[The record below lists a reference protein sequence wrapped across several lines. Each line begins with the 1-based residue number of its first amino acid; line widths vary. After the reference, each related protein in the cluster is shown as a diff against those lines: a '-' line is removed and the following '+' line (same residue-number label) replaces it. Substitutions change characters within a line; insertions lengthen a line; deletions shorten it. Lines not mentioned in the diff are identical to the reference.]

1 MDIKETTRIL
11 AVVAAAYPRFG
22 IDSSGITL
30 SVWYSMLGDLPYQTV
45 QAAAQRHILENP
57 FPPSIADIRKLA
69 AELQTPPDELV
80 DASDAWGQVLRAIR
94 MYGIYRPQEALD
106 SMAPDVAAV
115 VKAMGWEEI
124 CLSDRP
130 DVVRGQFL
138 KLYERKT
145 AATQKE
151 KLLPNSLK
159 TRIATLANS
168 ENTKT
173 GLEQAGDILRL
184 LVS

>member
-1 MDIKETTRIL
+1 
-11 AVVAAAYPRFG
+11 
-22 IDSSGITL
+22 
-30 SVWYSMLGDLPYQTV
+30 
-45 QAAAQRHILENP
+45 
-57 FPPSIADIRKLA
+57 
-69 AELQTPPDELV
+69 
-80 DASDAWGQVLRAIR
+80 

-106 SMAPDVAAV
+106 SMAADVAAV

-138 KLYERKT
+138 KMYESKT

-151 KLLPNSLK
+151 RLLPDSLK
-159 TRIATLANS
+159 AQIAALADSGN
-168 ENTKT
+168 T
-173 GLEQAGDILRL
+173 GLEQTGNILRL

>member
-1 MDIKETTRIL
+1 MDVKETARIL
-11 AVVAAAYPRFG
+11 AVIAAAYPRFS

-30 SVWYSMLGDLPYQTV
+30 NVWYSMLGDLPYQTV
-45 QAAAQRHILENP
+45 QAAVQRHILENT

-69 AELQTPPDELV
+69 AELQAPADESV
-80 DASDAWGQVLRAIR
+80 DSSDAWGQVLRAIR

-106 SMAPDVAAV
+106 SMAADVAAV

-138 KLYERKT
+138 KMYESKT

-151 KLLPNSLK
+151 RLLPDSLK
-159 TRIATLANS
+159 AQIAALADSGN
-168 ENTKT
+168 T
-173 GLEQAGDILRL
+173 GLEQTGNILRL